1 MMHKSI
7 VLDQLLENAVAVAIG
22 VAKPHPYA
30 PKKLHLSRS
39 RPSIRRHHPRGP
51 QHREHVH
58 FAA

>member
-1 MMHKSI
+1 MHKSI
-7 VLDQLLENAVAVAIG
+7 ILDHLLENAVAVAIG

-30 PKKLHLSRS
+30 PKRLHSS
-39 RPSIRRHHPRGP
+39 RPRASLRRHYARGP